1 METATQ
7 APAGEQ
13 PADITD
19 QTPAGEQ
26 PADRRVAP
34 ATSPLENLSSAQLLA
49 ALEATEH
56 GEESSTEIE
65 EHTEQEEPEAP
76 VAQEEAAPA
85 VDPETTTENRPLRR
99 LPLGGIEE
107 AQRNEFAD
115 AAALIREGKAKTLA
129 EAVSLLRGDD
139 PQETPPAV
147 TDRNDPAPPPQVPAS
162 VAAIQDQIATLREQR
177 KAAKIDY
184 DTDAELSI
192 TDQIEDLQMSLVR
205 AEMAERENMV
215 IAKNWDAKHTQACDE
230 VETKFNDFAKL
241 NPAFYELLETK
252 RDAMEAKNDP
262 SLRDPRF
269 IVKEAEKIAAIL
281 GWNKPVTPAP
291 KAKAGT
297 PNGQDLAPAHQ
308 SAARITRAEAQRAIH
323 QMPIED
329 LKALI
334 CTE

>member
-1 METATQ
+1 MDTETQ
-7 APAGEQ
+7 PAGEQ
-13 PADITD
+13 PAATQD
-19 QTPAGEQ
+19 QTTAGEQ
-26 PADRRVAP
+26 LASRSVETAP
-34 ATSPLENLSSAQLLA
+34 QSSLEGLTSAQLLA
-49 ALEATEH
+49 ALEETEYR
-56 GEESSTEIE
+56 EQSTETQ
-65 EHTEQEEPEAP
+65 EHPEHEEPEAP
-76 VAQEEAAPA
+76 VAQEETAPA
-85 VDPETTTENRPLRR
+85 GETETTTENRPLRR

-129 EAVSLLRGDD
+129 EAVNLLRGDD
-139 PQETPPAV
+139 PQETTPAA
-147 TDRNDPAPPPQVPAS
+147 TDRIDTPPVGQVPAS

-177 KAAKIDY
+177 DIADDEFDKPEVRKL
-184 DTDAELSI
+184 TN
-192 TDQIEDLQMSLVR
+192 QIEDLQIELVR
-205 AEMAERENMV
+205 AEMAEEKISAV
-215 IAKNWDAKHTQACDE
+215 IRDWDNQHNEACDE
-230 VETKFNDFAKL
+230 VEEKFNDFAKV
-241 NPAFYELLETK
+241 NPAFYDLLETK
-252 RDAMEAKNDP
+252 RVALEANNDP

-323 QMPIED
+323 EMPIEE